1 MKIVEIR
8 WQKIKM
14 NWEETLF
21 VGVLTFFFLF
31 FMSSCPSV
39 LLYFGISFLVFVV
52 YVLFVVLCA
61 LLYAIYKIYSF
72 DYFRYLR
79 LGIVC

>member
-1 MKIVEIR
+1 
-8 WQKIKM
+8 M
-14 NWEETLF
+14 NWEEKLF

-31 FMSSCPSV
+31 FMSNIWSFSSV

-52 YVLFVVLCA
+52 YVFFLVLCA
-61 LLYAIYKIYSF
+61 LLYAIYKIYRF
-72 DYFRYLR
+72 DYLRYLR